1 MTLDQYEA
9 EIERVNN
16 EHWEHLANEKEKEMR
31 EEQFNELMEE
41 FNDEMEAIAGQPDP
55 YAELTYGEMKKVH
68 EGQVKKRDPFG
79 RHTRRHEETEEE
91 FDKRMCS
98 TPAHTA
104 SVRVVDKAVH
114 QPSHYQVADTN
125 VNDML
130 AKLLTH
136 EELMGWLK
144 GNIIKYRMRAFKK
157 GKVGPQ
163 DIAKSNWYQTFY
175 DEYVAK
181 NTK

>member
-1 MTLDQYEA
+1 MMTDPYETLK
-9 EIERVNN
+9 ERRGIQM
-16 EHWEHLANEKEKEMR
+16 K
-31 EEQFNELMEE
+31 EEQFNKLMEE
-41 FNDEMEAIAGQPDP
+41 WGDEIEAIAGQPDP
-55 YAELTYGEMKKVH
+55 DREPIVFKPSDQELSYGEYMSVNSPMKNSIAADAFEAARMKAMDSIL
-68 EGQVKKRDPFG
+68 DP
-79 RHTRRHEETEEE
+79 E
-91 FDKRMCS
+91 
-98 TPAHTA
+98 PQHTA
-104 SVRVVDKAVH
+104 SVRIVDKAVH

>member
-9 EIERVNN
+9 EMERVNN
-16 EHWEHLANEKEKEMR
+16 MQYERLIERREIKMR
-31 EEQFNELMEE
+31 EEEFNTLMEE
-41 FNDEMEAIAGQPDP
+41 FNDEIEAIAGQPDP
-55 YAELTYGEMKKVH
+55 HAELTYGEMQTVRKNSIAADAFESAKV
-68 EGQVKKRDPFG
+68 KAMD
-79 RHTRRHEETEEE
+79 
-91 FDKRMCS
+91 
-98 TPAHTA
+98 
-104 SVRVVDKAVH
+104 SVLEIELPRVVDKAVH

-175 DEYVAK
+175 DEYVAE